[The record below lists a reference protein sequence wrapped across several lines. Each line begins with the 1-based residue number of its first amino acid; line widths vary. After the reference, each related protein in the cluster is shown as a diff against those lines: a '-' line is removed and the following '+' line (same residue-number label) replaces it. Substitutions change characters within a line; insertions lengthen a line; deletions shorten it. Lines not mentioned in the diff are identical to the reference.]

1 VVVDE
6 DIQRKLADEV
16 RNVFIEGHF
25 LDGGESVAH
34 NETGER

>member
-1 VVVDE
+1 VVVDG
-6 DIQRKLADEV
+6 DIQRKLVDEV
-16 RNVFIEGHF
+16 RIVFIEGHF